1 MIRSLSVSG
10 YRSVR
15 DLTLELGPLNV
26 VTGPNGC
33 GKSNLYRA
41 VWLLHQAAVGGF
53 ARTLAEE
60 GGMPS
65 ALWAGERRKG
75 PVRLSLGVQL
85 SDGFSYSLD
94 AGLPEPNDLP
104 AGRGY
109 FALDP
114 LIKSETITYD
124 GATLCERGKSG
135 VNLRDDSGKRVSLP
149 MSLTRSESVFTQLA
163 EPHRYPYLVALRHH
177 LSSWRFYHGFRTDPE
192 SPLRQPQVGVFTPT
206 LSHDGRDLAA
216 AFATIFELGDEEE
229 VQSAVR
235 RALGGAALVVAH
247 EESRARFR
255 VQLAVPGLNRGL
267 EPAELSDGTLR
278 FLCLTAALLSPR
290 LPPLLALNEPETSLH
305 PDLLAPLA
313 ALIVKASSRAQLW
326 VVTHSQPLAKEIER
340 LSQVEPI
347 RLCLENGATTLAR

>member
-1 MIRSLSVSG
+1 M
-10 YRSVR
+10 
-15 DLTLELGPLNV
+15 DLGPLNV

-41 VWLLHQAAVGGF
+41 VWLLHQAAIGGF

-65 ALWAGERRKG
+65 ALWAGERKRG
-75 PVRLSLGVQL
+75 PVRLSLGVHL
-85 SDGFSYSLD
+85 SDGFAYSLE

-104 AGRGY
+104 RGREVPY

-114 LIKSETITYD
+114 LIKSETVTYS
-124 GATLCERGKSG
+124 GSTLCERSKSG
-135 VNLRDDSGKRVSLP
+135 VVLRDDSGKRVSMP
-149 MSLTRSESVFTQLA
+149 MSLTRGESILTQLA

-177 LSSWRFYHGFRTDPE
+177 LSSWRFYHGFRTDAD

-206 LSHDGRDLAA
+206 LAHDGRDLAA
-216 AFATIFELGDEEE
+216 AFATIFELGEEEE

-247 EESRARFR
+247 EPEQARFR
-255 VQLAVPGLNRGL
+255 IQLAVPGLQRGL
-267 EPAELSDGTLR
+267 EPAELSDGSLR

-305 PDLLAPLA
+305 PDLLEPLA
-313 ALIVKASSRAQLW
+313 ALIVKASARAQLW
-326 VVTHSQPLAKEIER
+326 VVTHSQLLAREIER
-340 LSQVEPI
+340 LSQVAPI
-347 RLCLENGATTLAR
+347 RLRLADGATTQI